1 MSEKLILTIDDEEHI
16 CRSIRAF
23 FEDSGFDVLAAT
35 DGLKGVDLFREKRPS
50 VVLVDLR
57 MPVMGG
63 LEVIDILTREAPE
76 VPVIVL
82 SGTGVISDAI
92 EAIRKGAWDYVTKP
106 IADMAELEHVVTNA
120 LERAR
125 LREENRRYR
134 EHLETEVERRTMELT
149 QEIAIR
155 KAAETNLKT
164 AYEQLSAADEQM
176 RAQYDI
182 LVENERSLRKS
193 EEKYRRLT
201 ETAHDVIVSV
211 DLNWTITY
219 VNKATLHFSRDVSP
233 VGRSLLDFTPPHL
246 HELQEAIMQ
255 KRREGLRDV
264 LAFEWDIHVVGGQ
277 IVTFD
282 IRSSLLTKDEKP
294 SGVLFVAR
302 DITERKK
309 ASEALQQRANELMA
323 LNALA
328 RTGNATLEVEDTV
341 NAVLKGLFE
350 AVRPDLTFLFFR
362 DGERLI
368 LKNVLP
374 FSERPRLGDIPEHRV
389 GECLCG
395 LSVQEKKPLFC
406 LDIHQESRCTGV
418 ECKRAGIESFAAL
431 PLISGDEVIGVI
443 GLASLKKRDF
453 ELRREF
459 LETMAGQASVAL
471 YNARLYEAAKLELAE
486 RKRAEDALRNSE
498 ELLAR
503 LVAAMPD
510 IVLRMDLNGQIVF
523 VNDYGLVSSGYA
535 REDLIGQNMLSFIA
549 QEDREKAVRNTV
561 LMYESH
567 LGPQEYHLTMKDGR
581 TRLFEV
587 NGDVLR
593 SEDGTPNGLV
603 HICRDITD
611 RRQEEEEKKR
621 LVERLQRSEKME
633 ALGQLAGGVAHDLN
647 NILGVLSGFSELL
660 MLEIPE
666 GQRSRGHA
674 EKILQST
681 EKGAAIIQDL
691 LTLTRRGVMAS
702 EVVNLN
708 NIISDFIKTPVFEKI
723 KDDHPLV
730 AFRTEHD
737 KSLLNIKGSSVHLEK
752 TVMNLVSNAAESI
765 AGRGE
770 VTIRTESRYLDKPL
784 QGYDEIKEG
793 EYAVLTV
800 SDTGIGIPEQDRGKM
815 FEPFYTKKV
824 MGRSGTGL
832 GLAIVWGTVKD
843 HAGYIDVQSE
853 LGKGTTFTLFF
864 PITRQKTTVPLHK
877 EPMERYMGHGES
889 VLVVDDIAEQRDVAT
904 SLLTTL
910 GYIVNAASSGEEAV
924 EYLRHN
930 RSDILVLDMIMTPGI
945 DGLETYRR
953 ILATNPKQKAILVS
967 GFSET
972 VRVKEAQRLGAGAYV
987 KKPYLVEKIGVAIR
1001 EELDGK

>member
-1 MSEKLILTIDDEEHI
+1 
-16 CRSIRAF
+16 
-23 FEDSGFDVLAAT
+23 
-35 DGLKGVDLFREKRPS
+35 
-50 VVLVDLR
+50 
-57 MPVMGG
+57 
-63 LEVIDILTREAPE
+63 
-76 VPVIVL
+76 
-82 SGTGVISDAI
+82 
-92 EAIRKGAWDYVTKP
+92 
-106 IADMAELEHVVTNA
+106 
-120 LERAR
+120 
-125 LREENRRYR
+125 
-134 EHLETEVERRTMELT
+134 
-149 QEIAIR
+149 
-155 KAAETNLKT
+155 
-164 AYEQLSAADEQM
+164 M

-182 LVENERSLRKS
+182 LVENERSLRES
-193 EEKYRRLT
+193 EEKYRQLA
-201 ETAHDVIVSV
+201 ETAHDLIVSV

-219 VNKATLHFSRDVSP
+219 VNKATLQYSVDVNP
-233 VGRSLLDFTPPHL
+233 VGRRLLDFTSPHL

-255 KRREGLRDV
+255 KRREGFSDM
-264 LAFEWDIHVVGGQ
+264 LAFEWDIYAFGGRT
-277 IVTFD
+277 VTFD
-282 IRSSLLTKDEKP
+282 IRASLLTKDEKP
-294 SGVLFVAR
+294 TGVLFVAR
-302 DITERKK
+302 DITERRK

-323 LNALA
+323 LNALG
-328 RTGNATLEVEDTV
+328 RTINAILDVDETV
-341 NAVLKGLFE
+341 NALLKGILE
-350 AVRPDLTFLFFR
+350 VVRPDLTFLFLR

-368 LKNVLP
+368 LMNVLP
-374 FSERPRLGDIPEHRV
+374 FSERPRLGHVPEHRV

-395 LSVQEKKPLFC
+395 LSVQEKQPLFC
-406 LDIHQESRCTGV
+406 PDIHRDNRCIGV

-431 PLISGDEVIGVI
+431 PLISGDDVIGVI
-443 GLASLKKRDF
+443 GLASVTQRDF
-453 ELRREF
+453 ELRRGF

-471 YNARLYEAAKLELAE
+471 HNARLYEAAKLELAE
-486 RKRAEDALRNSE
+486 RKQVEDALRNNE

-510 IVLRMDLNGQIVF
+510 IVLRMDINGEIVF
-523 VNDYGLVSSGYA
+523 VNDYGLVLSGYA

-691 LTLTRRGVMAS
+691 LTLTRRGVIAS

-723 KDDHPLV
+723 KDHHPLV

-784 QGYDEIKEG
+784 QGYDEIREG

-853 LGKGTTFTLFF
+853 LGKGTTFTLYF

-910 GYIVNAASSGEEAV
+910 GYIVHAASSGEEAV
-924 EYLRHN
+924 
-930 RSDILVLDMIMTPGI
+930 
-945 DGLETYRR
+945 
-953 ILATNPKQKAILVS
+953 
-967 GFSET
+967 
-972 VRVKEAQRLGAGAYV
+972 
-987 KKPYLVEKIGVAIR
+987 
-1001 EELDGK
+1001 

>member
-1 MSEKLILTIDDEEHI
+1 YD
-16 CRSIRAF
+16 
-23 FEDSGFDVLAAT
+23 
-35 DGLKGVDLFREKRPS
+35 
-50 VVLVDLR
+50 
-57 MPVMGG
+57 
-63 LEVIDILTREAPE
+63 
-76 VPVIVL
+76 
-82 SGTGVISDAI
+82 
-92 EAIRKGAWDYVTKP
+92 
-106 IADMAELEHVVTNA
+106 
-120 LERAR
+120 R
-125 LREENRRYR
+125 LR
-134 EHLETEVERRTMELT
+134 
-149 QEIAIR
+149 
-155 KAAETNLKT
+155 
-164 AYEQLSAADEQM
+164 AADEQM

-182 LVENERSLRKS
+182 LVENERSLRES
-193 EEKYRRLT
+193 EEKYRQLA
-201 ETAHDVIVSV
+201 ETAHDLIVSV

-219 VNKATLHFSRDVSP
+219 VNKATLQYSVDVNP
-233 VGRSLLDFTPPHL
+233 VGRRLLDFTSPHL

-255 KRREGLRDV
+255 KRREGFSDM
-264 LAFEWDIHVVGGQ
+264 LAFEWDIYAFGGRT
-277 IVTFD
+277 VTFD
-282 IRSSLLTKDEKP
+282 IRASLLTKDEKP
-294 SGVLFVAR
+294 TGVLFVAR
-302 DITERKK
+302 DITERRK

-323 LNALA
+323 LNALG
-328 RTGNATLEVEDTV
+328 RTINAILDVDETV
-341 NAVLKGLFE
+341 NALLKGILE
-350 AVRPDLTFLFFR
+350 VVRPDLTFLFLR

-368 LKNVLP
+368 LMNVLP
-374 FSERPRLGDIPEHRV
+374 FSERPRLGHVPEHRV

-395 LSVQEKKPLFC
+395 LSVQEKQPLFC
-406 LDIHQESRCTGV
+406 PDIHRDNRCIGV

-431 PLISGDEVIGVI
+431 PLISGDDVIGVI
-443 GLASLKKRDF
+443 GLASVTQRDF
-453 ELRREF
+453 ELRRGF

-471 YNARLYEAAKLELAE
+471 HNARLYEAAKLELAE
-486 RKRAEDALRNSE
+486 RKQVEDALRNNE

-510 IVLRMDLNGQIVF
+510 IVLRMDINGEIVF
-523 VNDYGLVSSGYA
+523 VNDYGLVLSGYA

-691 LTLTRRGVMAS
+691 LTLTRRGVIAS

-723 KDDHPLV
+723 KDHHPLV

-784 QGYDEIKEG
+784 QGYDEIREG

-853 LGKGTTFTLFF
+853 LGKGTTFTLYF

-910 GYIVNAASSGEEAV
+910 GYIVHAASSGEEAV
-924 EYLRHN
+924 EYLRRN
-930 RSDILVLDMIMTPGI
+930 RTDIILLDMIMTPGI
-945 DGLETYRR
+945 DGLETYQR

-972 VRVKEAQRLGAGAYV
+972 ERVKEAQRLGAGAYV
-987 KKPYLVEKIGVAIR
+987 KKPYILEKIGVAIR
-1001 EELDGK
+1001 DELDRLNPNST